1 MPIEFPFGIFR
12 FFYKKDKKML
22 KKNYKDTLKK
32 LKNIK
37 LKLIILK

>member
-12 FFYKKDKKML
+12 LFYKKDIKML
-22 KKNYKDTLKK
+22 KKNYKDTIKK

-37 LKLIILK
+37 LK